1 MDRVQKII
9 CNAGYCSRRKAEEL
23 IQAGRVK
30 VNGKTITIG
39 DQASETDEIRI
50 DNKPIVKE
58 RRVYLMFN
66 KPGGCVTALT
76 DPQLRTV
83 ADYIRIP
90 ERVFPVGRLD
100 YDTTGLLLLTNDGD
114 LANLVMHPRNEV
126 KKTYLVK
133 LDVPI
138 KDEQIKLLERGIV
151 LKDGKTSPAKVKRLS
166 PIAFEITIHEGKNQ
180 IIKRMVRKLGFFV
193 RELKRI
199 SIGQLELGGIK
210 LGEYK
215 EVSRKELE
223 KIFTDNNKNHK
234 HRQS

>member
-30 VNGKTITIG
+30 VNGKSITIG